1 MKFELRFQRL
11 EGANQ
16 IMTYKRSV
24 PNKRNRGNESPK
36 WEQVEKCQE
45 TERKKITAM
54 HHPNRCEVRSHCAF
68 DLHFLDD

>member
-1 MKFELRFQRL
+1 
-11 EGANQ
+11 
-16 IMTYKRSV
+16 MTYKRSV

-45 TERKKITAM
+45 TERKKKKSQPSY
-54 HHPNRCEVRSHCAF
+54 HPNRCEVKSHCGF